1 MKKLFQKNHII
12 IMVLV
17 VMIAAAGF
25 FNFAQGRKG
34 DEKTEQAMSQTEGTY
49 DLSAED
55 EAAGLLEEQASLV
68 DDNGELTKV
77 MADADLESEE
87 AAAQTEEGEEQA
99 KKDNTGEA
107 VLVSNTINGDFFA
120 SAKLS
125 REQTRAKNKETLMG
139 LVDDKAL
146 DEAQKQQALDEVIRM
161 TDFAEKENAAEI
173 LLESK
178 GFGNAVVTMAD
189 GGVDVIVAADH
200 LTRQHLAQ
208 IEDIVKRKTGVNVSD
223 IVINPVAL
231 E

>member
-12 IMVLV
+12 ILVLV

-25 FNFAQGRKG
+25 FNFAQGKKG
-34 DEKTEQAMSQTEGTY
+34 EEKVQEAMNQTEGTY
-49 DLSAED
+49 ELSDED
-55 EAAGLLEEQASLV
+55 AAMVEEGLEASLV
-68 DDNGELTKV
+68 DDQGELKEMAEAEEESVETKE
-77 MADADLESEE
+77 ADG
-87 AAAQTEEGEEQA
+87 QEQA
-99 KKDNTGEA
+99 KAEEHTGEA

-125 REQTRAKNKETLMG
+125 REQTRAKNKETLMS
-139 LVDDKAL
+139 LVDDKSL

-189 GGVDVIVAADH
+189 GGVDVIVAANE

>member
-12 IMVLV
+12 ILVLV

-25 FNFAQGRKG
+25 FNFAQGKKG
-34 DEKTEQAMSQTEGTY
+34 EEKVQEAMNQTEGTY
-49 DLSAED
+49 ELSDED
-55 EAAGLLEEQASLV
+55 AAMVEEGLEASLV
-68 DDNGELTKV
+68 DDQGELEV
-77 MADADLESEE
+77 AE
-87 AAAQTEEGEEQA
+87 AEGETGKTKEADGQEQA
-99 KKDNTGEA
+99 KTEEHTGEA

-125 REQTRAKNKETLMG
+125 REQTRAKNKETLMS
-139 LVDDKAL
+139 LVDDKSL

-189 GGVDVIVAADH
+189 GGVDVIVAANE

>member
-12 IMVLV
+12 ILVLV

-25 FNFAQGRKG
+25 FNFAQGKKG
-34 DEKTEQAMSQTEGTY
+34 EEKVQEAMNQTEGTY
-49 DLSAED
+49 EVSEEDTAMAEED
-55 EAAGLLEEQASLV
+55 MQVSLV
-68 DDNGELTKV
+68 NDQGELTKEPQTDAEV
-77 MADADLESEE
+77 KDMAETDTKKQKEE
-87 AAAQTEEGEEQA
+87 H
-99 KKDNTGEA
+99 TGEA

-139 LVDDKAL
+139 LVDDKSL

-189 GGVDVIVAADH
+189 GGVDVIVAADE
-200 LTRQHLAQ
+200 LTKQHLAQ